1 MGRFCSSDAW
11 LFQFHSVQNKTG
23 VMIEI
28 LCEDKIPTNRRQNGL
43 GTHKLLLPA
52 VRIVEMDYL
61 CGVCKMDIKMIKG
74 VIFDMDGVLV
84 DNRDAHIEAFEQLF
98 AKYGVPFDR
107 EKFMCCFGM
116 TNDMIFARQ
125 APELLEKHSV
135 AELSLE
141 KEQLYRANF
150 EKSIAPT
157 RGLVDFLKSL
167 KAHGIRISVGSS
179 GNTRNV
185 NFVLS
190 RCHIAEYFDAIADG
204 DMISHGKPDPEVYL
218 LAAKLLGLDPSECVV
233 VEDAPVGIEAARRAG
248 MAVVALATTFTRDRI
263 PDYDILVDDFTQLTY
278 EQIMQLPKKRA

>member
-1 MGRFCSSDAW
+1 
-11 LFQFHSVQNKTG
+11 
-23 VMIEI
+23 
-28 LCEDKIPTNRRQNGL
+28 
-43 GTHKLLLPA
+43 
-52 VRIVEMDYL
+52 MDYL

-141 KEQLYRANF
+141 KEQLYRSNF

-190 RCHIAEYFDAIADG
+190 RCHIAEYFDAIANG
-204 DMISHGKPDPEVYL
+204 DMIAHGKPDPEVYL
-218 LAAKLLGLDPSECVV
+218 LAAKLLELDPSECVV
-233 VEDAPVGIEAARRAG
+233 IEDAPVGIEAARRAG
-248 MAVVALATTFTRDRI
+248 MAAVALATTFTRDQI

-278 EQIMQLPKKRA
+278 EQIMQLPKKKN